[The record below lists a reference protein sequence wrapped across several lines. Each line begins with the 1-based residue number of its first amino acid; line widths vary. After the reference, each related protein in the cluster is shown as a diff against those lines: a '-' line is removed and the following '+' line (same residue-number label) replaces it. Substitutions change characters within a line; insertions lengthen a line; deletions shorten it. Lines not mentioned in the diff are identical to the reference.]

1 MSYPVPPNPPIESIN
16 FLTKTVK
23 RKTSKIMKTKSIK
36 KKPSNTTDSL
46 VTQLVLHEMGKNPL
60 CFVPIIN
67 EIVSEGNPD
76 SRKIIQ
82 LIAEGLVKAA
92 VSQKEL
98 VKEVKERILDMISGI
113 TSEQVMNIVNQQRLS
128 LSKDSKKFLEE
139 VGRAAMVDC
148 CERYFNEKRKEID
161 KILSDYFKTINGYI
175 ENQISKASEKYIDKA
190 EKLKKEHEVTLTIP
204 DSMKDDV
211 VKYVEFLQSKK

>member
-1 MSYPVPPNPPIESIN
+1 M
-16 FLTKTVK
+16 TKK
-23 RKTSKIMKTKSIK
+23 IKTMK
-36 KKPSNTTDSL
+36 KKPSNTADSL
-46 VTQLVLHEMGKNPL
+46 VTQLVIHEMGQNPL

-67 EIVSEGNPD
+67 EIVSKGNPD
-76 SRKIIQ
+76 SRKIVQ

-161 KILSDYFKTINGYI
+161 KILADYFKTINGYI
-175 ENQISKASEKYIDKA
+175 ENQINKASEKYIDKA

>member
-1 MSYPVPPNPPIESIN
+1 M
-16 FLTKTVK
+16 TKK
-23 RKTSKIMKTKSIK
+23 IKTMK
-36 KKPSNTTDSL
+36 KKPSNSTDSL
-46 VTQLVLHEMGKNPL
+46 VTQLVLHEMGQNPL

-76 SRKIIQ
+76 SRKIVQ

-161 KILSDYFKTINGYI
+161 KILADYFKTINGYI

>member
-1 MSYPVPPNPPIESIN
+1 M
-16 FLTKTVK
+16 TKK
-23 RKTSKIMKTKSIK
+23 IKTMK
-36 KKPSNTTDSL
+36 KKPSNSTDSL
-46 VTQLVLHEMGKNPL
+46 VTQLVLHEMSQNPL

-76 SRKIIQ
+76 SRKIVQ

-148 CERYFNEKRKEID
+148 CEKYFNEKRKEID
-161 KILSDYFKTINGYI
+161 KILADYFKTINGYI

>member
-1 MSYPVPPNPPIESIN
+1 M
-16 FLTKTVK
+16 TKK
-23 RKTSKIMKTKSIK
+23 IKTMK
-36 KKPSNTTDSL
+36 KKPSNTADSL
-46 VTQLVLHEMGKNPL
+46 VTQLVIHEMGQNPL

-67 EIVSEGNPD
+67 EIVSKGNPD
-76 SRKIIQ
+76 SRKIVQ

-161 KILSDYFKTINGYI
+161 KILADYFKTINGYI
-175 ENQISKASEKYIDKA
+175 ENQINKASEKYIDK
-190 EKLKKEHEVTLTIP
+190 EKKLKKEHEVTLTIP